1 MQSTN
6 VETCSA
12 GSSCEIQQ
20 NASSFFCRV
29 LCFDFCA
36 SCIPLNGEKVI
47 LCQRRHPP
55 PRPPLSPPLPPS
67 LALMS
72 PPPPPLSSLL
82 AVSSP
87 LAPPPA
93 PPPSTASRV
102 FGRARC
108 PKFPVSLVAQATG
121 GWSEVNW
128 LEKQG
133 WSSISNS
140 TTSSIIGSS
149 SSGGQRYKVVSPLD
163 ARQVWFV
170 VRRGNDELSTDFQK
184 EVATLWSIRHT
195 NLQRLLG
202 YCWEKPGSADSTKS
216 TGAEKAIAYSAP
228 AASVHALE
236 QAEEQVLVFEW
247 VPGGNLHSRLVAEG
261 CSPLSVW
268 QCLDVT
274 AGVLRGLKH
283 IQSHGVVHGRIL
295 PRNILLD
302 SALQA
307 VLAGCTAV
315 KMGDPLPSIPAPAP
329 PASLS
334 ASAAA
339 SVTPAV
345 RPPASHAYMD
355 PILHA
360 SARTT
365 PTTDVFSI
373 GVVML
378 QLITGRPALIP
389 IAVGNNRQGNSS
401 GSSGGGSS
409 SNSNNSISTDSH
421 SSNSISTGS
430 HSSNSINTGSHSSNS
445 IGTGSHSS
453 SSMSSGYSASSTSV
467 HIRDWAHHLITRN
480 ITASLRATHLPS
492 APDAIVLPM
501 VRLALSCTA
510 SDPLS
515 RPTVTD
521 LLCSIKA
528 LKRSLSAHPRPALP
542 ANAGTGGDGD
552 TAGAAG
558 GGGAGEQ
565 QGGESGDGL
574 SGGFSQNALD
584 AKLDW
589 LMEEEDSGI
598 FLTDV

>member
-1 MQSTN
+1 MNATS
-6 VETCSA
+6 

-20 NASSFFCRV
+20 NASSLFCRV

-36 SCIPLNGEKVI
+36 SCIPING
-47 LCQRRHPP
+47 QRRHPP
-55 PRPPLSPPLPPS
+55 PPPPLSPPLPPS
-67 LALMS
+67 LALIG

-93 PPPSTASRV
+93 PPPYTASRV

-108 PKFPVSLVAQATG
+108 PKFPVSLVAHATG

-247 VPGGNLHSRLVAEG
+247 VPGGNLHSRLVAAIS
-261 CSPLSVW
+261 CASPL
-268 QCLDVT
+268 T
-274 AGVLRGLKH
+274 PAFT
-283 IQSHGVVHGRIL
+283 
-295 PRNILLD
+295 LLLAPHLAHHPIPVP
-302 SALQA
+302 SPQA

-345 RPPASHAYMD
+345 RLPASHAYMD

-365 PTTDVFSI
+365 PTTDVFS
-373 GVVML
+373 L
-378 QLITGRPALIP
+378 
-389 IAVGNNRQGNSS
+389 
-401 GSSGGGSS
+401 
-409 SNSNNSISTDSH
+409 H
-421 SSNSISTGS
+421 SL
-430 HSSNSINTGSHSSNS
+430 
-445 IGTGSHSS
+445 
-453 SSMSSGYSASSTSV
+453 V
-467 HIRDWAHHLITRN
+467 C
-480 ITASLRATHLPS
+480 LRAAHLPS

-501 VRLALSCTA
+501 VHLALSCTA

-521 LLCSIKA
+521 LLRSIKA

-565 QGGESGDGL
+565 QGGE
-574 SGGFSQNALD
+574 GGPDEGEVGIGQLGGGWCPVD
-584 AKLDW
+584 AEMSVWEVGVCRRLN
-589 LMEEEDSGI
+589 L
-598 FLTDV
+598 

>member
-1 MQSTN
+1 MNATITSAG
-6 VETCSA
+6 VTCGRS

-20 NASSFFCRV
+20 NASSLFCRV

-36 SCIPLNGEKVI
+36 SCIPING
-47 LCQRRHPP
+47 QRRHPP
-55 PRPPLSPPLPPS
+55 PPPPLSPPLPPS
-67 LALMS
+67 LALIG

-93 PPPSTASRV
+93 PPPYTASRV

-108 PKFPVSLVAQATG
+108 PKFPVSLVAHATG

-283 IQSHGVVHGRIL
+283 IQSHGVVHGRIH

-345 RPPASHAYMD
+345 RLPASHAYMD

-373 GVVML
+373 GV
-378 QLITGRPALIP
+378 
-389 IAVGNNRQGNSS
+389 
-401 GSSGGGSS
+401 
-409 SNSNNSISTDSH
+409 
-421 SSNSISTGS
+421 
-430 HSSNSINTGSHSSNS
+430 
-445 IGTGSHSS
+445 
-453 SSMSSGYSASSTSV
+453 
-467 HIRDWAHHLITRN
+467 AHHLITRN
-480 ITASLRATHLPS
+480 ITASLRAAHLPS

-501 VRLALSCTA
+501 VHLALSCTA

-521 LLCSIKA
+521 LLRSIKA